1 MQASKLLLALV
12 LIALCGRA
20 AMAVD
25 YLNDIKP
32 LLQTKCYSCHGVLK
46 QEADLRLETRHLMLA
61 SDAIV
66 PGNAEDS
73 LLFER
78 VCSSDDD
85 RMPPPEDGAALKPA
99 ELALL
104 KAWIDA
110 GAIAPDEP
118 PPVAPDQ
125 HWSFLTV
132 EKPPVPEVAGG
143 SSEISF
149 ANPID
154 RFLQARRESLGLKV
168 QPPTDRTLALR
179 RLYLDLIGL
188 PPTLEQIQD
197 PRPWDQIVDELL
209 ASPEHAQ
216 RWARHWMDVWRYS
229 DWYGLGAQLRNS
241 QKHIWHWRDWIVES
255 IHDDKGYDQMVMEML
270 AGDEVAPDDP
280 KVVRATGFLARNYY
294 LFNRTTWLDSTI
306 EHTSKAFLG
315 LTLNCAKCHDH
326 KYDPIT
332 HVDYYRM
339 RAIFEPHQVRL
350 DPVAGE
356 TNFEKDG
363 LPRVFDDH
371 LEAETFLHLR
381 GDPTKPDTETKI
393 TPGVPALL
401 ASFAP
406 PVTPVDLPVWAY
418 APGSRDY
425 VARDQLAQAQQRIVT
440 AESELQAAKEKAAQL
455 PDTPETENAADADS
469 SVNFAAIDESF
480 DALDPEL
487 WELVGDGWKYQDG
500 SLLQTISS
508 RETHF
513 LRLRKSH
520 PHDFDLTCNYTTTG
534 GDTYKSAS
542 FWFDD
547 SGDGQFHNFVYTSAY
562 ERGSKL
568 QVAYARNGKSEY
580 PSQGSVPRPIE
591 VGKEYKLRI
600 AVRDTLVNVWL
611 DDQFLL
617 ATHLSERRSDGKFS
631 ISGFDATLALNHL
644 TIAPLATDVEL
655 RAAKSGAPET
665 IATIKQAVEIATAKL
680 HAARV
685 VEASLTA
692 TIAADQLRYT
702 KDADEE
708 ASIAAARIAAR
719 REAESLQAAAKYELL
734 LAGEDAKKQKAAE
747 AKRVAADKRMQDV
760 ESGSAQYASIRASK
774 KALET
779 PAHNDSTYAA
789 SYPSQSTGRR
799 LALARWI
806 TDRKNPLTARVAVN
820 HIWARHFGTPLV
832 ESVFDFGLRAKP
844 PEHLAL
850 LDYLAAELMESG
862 WSMRALHRLIATSN
876 AYQMTATTAD
886 ADAHTLATDPT
897 NEFYWRMNTRRMQSQ
912 TVRDSLLHLAGE
924 LDLSAGGPSV
934 EPGPKSRRRS
944 LYFKHSRDDQ
954 DKFLS
959 MFDDA
964 DLLQCYLRNESI
976 VPQQALAMANSELSL
991 TMSEKIAQRVGESTT
1006 ESSLAEFI
1014 DQAFLTLLARQ
1025 PLAPERQ
1032 ACEDFCRQLV
1042 AESTI
1047 EDAAQRDL
1055 RARQRLIHA
1064 LLNHNDYI
1072 SIR

>member
-1 MQASKLLLALV
+1 MQASKLLLALTIV
-12 LIALCGRA
+12 ALCGQPA
-20 AMAVD
+20 AAVD
-25 YLNDIKP
+25 YLTDIKP
-32 LLQTKCYSCHGVLK
+32 MLETKCYSCHGVLK
-46 QEADLRLETRHLMLA
+46 QEADLRLETRALMLE
-61 SDAIV
+61 SDSIV
-66 PGNAEDS
+66 PGNAAES

-78 VCSSDDD
+78 VCSPDDD

-118 PPVAPDQ
+118 TPVAPEQ

-132 EKPPVPEVAGG
+132 EKPPIPKLSGTVSDSV
-143 SSEISF
+143 I

-154 RFLQARRESLGLKV
+154 SFLQARREALQLQV
-168 QPPTDRTLALR
+168 QPPADRPLALR

-188 PPTLEQIQD
+188 PPTSEQLAD
-197 PRPWDQIVDELL
+197 ERPWDQIVDELL

-216 RWARHWMDVWRYS
+216 RWARHWMDIWRYS
-229 DWYGLGAQLRNS
+229 DWYGLGVQLRNS

-255 IHDDKGYDQMVMEML
+255 LQADKGYDQMVMEML
-270 AGDEVAPDDP
+270 AGDELAPSDP
-280 KVVRATGFLARNYY
+280 DVLRATGFLARNYY

-306 EHTSKAFLG
+306 EHTGKAFLG

-350 DPVAGE
+350 DPVPGE
-356 TNFEKDG
+356 TDFEKDG

-371 LEAETFLHLR
+371 LQAETFLHLR
-381 GDPTKPDTETKI
+381 GDPTKPDPDTEI

-406 PVTPVDLPVWAY
+406 PVEPVELPAWAY

-425 VARDQLAQAQQRIVT
+425 VARDQLADAKQRIVA
-440 AESELQAAKEKAAQL
+440 AEAELQAAEQKAAQL
-455 PDTPETENAADADS
+455 PKTPEPTSEADDETEY
-469 SVNFAAIDESF
+469 AAIEESF
-480 DALDPEL
+480 DALDPKR
-487 WELVGDGWKYQDG
+487 WELVGEGWRFEEGK
-500 SLLQTISS
+500 LLQTISGRDS
-508 RETHF
+508 HF
-513 LRLRKSH
+513 LHLQTPH
-520 PHDFDLTCNYTTTG
+520 PRDFDLTCQYTTTG
-534 GDTYKSAS
+534 GDTYKSVM
-542 FWFDD
+542 FRFDD
-547 SGDGQFHNFVYTSAY
+547 SADGKFNNYVYSSAH
-562 ERGSKL
+562 EPGPKV
-568 QVAYARNGKSEY
+568 QVAYAREGKSNY
-580 PSQGSVPRPIE
+580 PGAGRVSRQIA

-600 AVRDTLVNVWL
+600 AVRDTLINVWL
-611 DDQFLL
+611 DDEFLL
-617 ATHLSERRSDGKFS
+617 ATHLPERRESGRFS

-644 TIAPLATDVEL
+644 SLAPLAADTKL
-655 RAAKSGAPET
+655 QAAKGKAPAT
-665 IATIKQAVEIATAKL
+665 PATIKQAVEIAAAKL
-680 HAARV
+680 QAARAA
-685 VEASLTA
+685 EASLTA
-692 TIAADQLRYT
+692 TIAADRLRFAE
-702 KDADEE
+702 DAEE
-708 ASIAAARIAAR
+708 AATTAAASIAALRQ
-719 REAESLQAAAKYELL
+719 AEDLQATAEYELL
-734 LAGEDAKKQKAAE
+734 LAGEDANKRKAAE
-747 AKRVAADKRMQDV
+747 AKRAKAEKQRLAAEAGKGKYKSV
-760 ESGSAQYASIRASK
+760 RASQ

-779 PAHNDSTYAA
+779 PAHNDSYYGAT
-789 SYPSQSTGRR
+789 YPSQSTGRR

-820 HIWARHFGTPLV
+820 HLWVRHFGTPLV

-862 WSMRALHRLIATSN
+862 WSMRHLHRMMVTSQT
-876 AYQMTATTAD
+876 YQLSASTVD
-886 ADAHTLATDPT
+886 ADATTLAADPT
-897 NEFYWRMNTRRMQSQ
+897 NAFYWRMNTRRMQAQ

-924 LDLSAGGPSV
+924 LDLTAGGPSV
-934 EPGPKSRRRS
+934 DPGPKSRRRS
-944 LYFKHSRDDQ
+944 LYFKHSRDQQ

-991 TMSEKIAQRVGESTT
+991 TMSEKIAQRIGDATSDP
-1006 ESSLAEFI
+1006 SLASFI
-1014 DQAFLTLLARQ
+1014 DQAFLTLLARL
-1025 PLAPERQ
+1025 PADPERQ
-1032 ACEDFCRQLV
+1032 ACADFCHQLV
-1042 AESTI
+1042 DRSTLESAAE
-1047 EDAAQRDL
+1047 RDV